1 MLDQVIFLYIIIVIS
16 AVFHEYAHGFVA
28 YHLGDSTAKD
38 AGRLT
43 LNPLVHMDLFGT
55 VILPLFLLFTGGIFI
70 GYAKPVPYNPDNL
83 RDKRYGSLK
92 VAIAGPGSNLLIAL
106 AFGLFLRFF
115 SSNII
120 ATNIVPPTFL
130 PLIALITV
138 VNIALAIFNMI
149 PFPPL
154 DGSKV
159 FADLFPRFG
168 SRIMNLGFSGLILAL
183 LIAFLTFPWLINLI
197 FGLIAGQSLLFYF

>member
-1 MLDQVIFLYIIIVIS
+1 MLNQVIFLYIIIVIS

-83 RDKRYGSLK
+83 RDKKYGSLK
-92 VAIAGPGSNLLIAL
+92 VAIAGPFSNLFIAL
-106 AFGLFLRFF
+106 VFGLFLRFF
-115 SSNII
+115 SDQILMSNII
-120 ATNIVPPTFL
+120 SPFFL
-130 PLIALITV
+130 SLIALIAAI
-138 VNIALAIFNMI
+138 NIALAFFNMI

-159 FADLFPRFG
+159 FFDLFPRYWH
-168 SRIMNLGFSGLILAL
+168 RVMNLGFSGLILAL
-183 LIAFLTFPWLINLI
+183 LVAFFLLPKLISSTFWLIT
-197 FGLIAGQSLLFYF
+197 GQPLGF

>member
-1 MLDQVIFLYIIIVIS
+1 MLEQALFLYIIIVIS
-16 AVFHEYAHGFVA
+16 AVFHEYSHGFVA
-28 YHLGDSTAKD
+28 YYLGDDTAKN

-83 RDKRYGSLK
+83 RDKKYGSLK
-92 VAIAGPGSNLLIAL
+92 VAIAGPLSNLFIAL
-106 AFGLFLRFF
+106 VFGLFLRFF
-115 SSNII
+115 SASILTSNII
-120 ATNIVPPTFL
+120 PPIFVS
-130 PLIALITV
+130 LIALVALI
-138 VNIALAIFNMI
+138 NIWLALFNMI

-159 FADLFPRFG
+159 FFDLFPRYW
-168 SRIMNLGFSGLILAL
+168 SRVMNLGFSGLILAL
-183 LIAFLTFPWLINLI
+183 LIAFFVLPKLASLMFWLIV
-197 FGLIAGQSLLFYF
+197 GQQVGF

>member
-1 MLDQVIFLYIIIVIS
+1 MDIQFVLFLYIIIVIS

-28 YHLGDSTAKD
+28 YYLGDPTAKN

-55 VILPLFLLFTGGIFI
+55 IILPLFLLFTSGIFI

-83 RDKRYGSLK
+83 RDKKYGSLK
-92 VAIAGPGSNLLIAL
+92 VAIAGPLSNLFIAL
-106 AFGLFLRFF
+106 VFGLFLRFF
-115 SSNII
+115 AASILASNII
-120 ATNIVPPTFL
+120 PPIFVSF
-130 PLIALITV
+130 IALVALI
-138 VNIALAIFNMI
+138 NIWLALFNMI

-159 FADLFPRFG
+159 FFDLFPRYW

-183 LIAFLTFPWLINLI
+183 LIAFFVMPKLASLMFWLITGQP
-197 FGLIAGQSLLFYF
+197 FAG

>member
-1 MLDQVIFLYIIIVIS
+1 MFDQVIFLYIVIVIS

-28 YHLGDSTAKD
+28 YSLGDSTAKD

-83 RDKRYGSLK
+83 RDKKYGSLK
-92 VAIAGPGSNLLIAL
+92 VAIAGPLSNLFIAL

-115 SSNII
+115 SNSILLSNIM
-120 ATNIVPPTFL
+120 PPIFL
-130 PLIALITV
+130 SLITLIV
-138 VNIALAIFNMI
+138 VINIALALFNMI

-159 FADLFPRFG
+159 LFDLFPRYW
-168 SRIMNLGFSGLILAL
+168 SRVMNLGFSGLILAL
-183 LIAFLTFPWLINLI
+183 FVAFIFLPKLITLI
-197 FGLIAGQSLLFYF
+197 FWVITGQSIGF

>member
-1 MLDQVIFLYIIIVIS
+1 MFDQVIFLYIIIVIS

-70 GYAKPVPYNPDNL
+70 GYAKPVPYNPNNL
-83 RDKRYGSLK
+83 SDKKYGSLK
-92 VAIAGPGSNLLIAL
+92 VAISGPLSNLLIAL

-115 SSNII
+115 SSSILTSNII
-120 ATNIVPPTFL
+120 PPAFL
-130 PLIALITV
+130 SFIALITII
-138 VNIALAIFNMI
+138 NIVLALFNLL

-159 FADLFPRFG
+159 FADLFPRYG
-168 SRIMNLGFSGLILAL
+168 HYIMNLGMSGLILAL
-183 LIAFLTFPWLINLI
+183 LFAFLIFPKLISLI
-197 FGLIAGQSLLFYF
+197 FYFITGQSFGF

>member
-1 MLDQVIFLYIIIVIS
+1 MLNQVIFLYIIIVIS

-28 YHLGDSTAKD
+28 YYLGDSTAKN

-83 RDKRYGSLK
+83 RDKRFGSLK
-92 VAIAGPGSNLLIAL
+92 VAIAGPLSNLFIAL
-106 AFGLFLRFF
+106 VFGLFLRFF
-115 SSNII
+115 SNSILASNAI
-120 ATNIVPPTFL
+120 PPIFVS
-130 PLIALITV
+130 LIALIALI
-138 VNIALAIFNMI
+138 NIWLALFNMI

-159 FADLFPRFG
+159 FFDLFPRYW
-168 SRIMNLGFSGLILAL
+168 SRVMNMGFSGLILAL
-183 LIAFLTFPWLINLI
+183 FVAFFLLPRLI
-197 FGLIAGQSLLFYF
+197 SLLFWLIVGQPL

>member
-1 MLDQVIFLYIIIVIS
+1 MFLYIIIVIS

-28 YHLGDSTAKD
+28 YYLGDPTAKN

-43 LNPLVHMDLFGT
+43 LNPLVHIDLFGT

-83 RDKRYGSLK
+83 RDKKYGSLK
-92 VAIAGPGSNLLIAL
+92 VAIAGPSSNLFIAL

-115 SSNII
+115 SGSILTS
-120 ATNIVPPTFL
+120 AIVPPIFVSL
-130 PLIALITV
+130 MALVTI
-138 VNIALAIFNMI
+138 VNIALAFFNMI

-159 FADLFPRFG
+159 FFDLFPRYW
-168 SRIMNLGFSGLILAL
+168 SRVMNLGFSGLILAL
-183 LIAFLTFPWLINLI
+183 LVAFFVMPKLISLTFWFIV
-197 FGLIAGQSLLFYF
+197 GQSPGF

>member
-1 MLDQVIFLYIIIVIS
+1 MLEQVLFLYIIIVIS

-28 YHLGDSTAKD
+28 YYLGDPTAKN

-43 LNPLVHMDLFGT
+43 LNPLVHIDLFGT

-83 RDKRYGSLK
+83 RDKKYGSLK
-92 VAIAGPGSNLLIAL
+92 VAIAGPSSNLFIAL

-115 SSNII
+115 SGSILTS
-120 ATNIVPPTFL
+120 AIVPPIFVSL
-130 PLIALITV
+130 MALVTI
-138 VNIALAIFNMI
+138 VNIALAFFNMI

-159 FADLFPRFG
+159 FFDLFPRYW
-168 SRIMNLGFSGLILAL
+168 SRVMNLGFSGLILAL
-183 LIAFLTFPWLINLI
+183 LVAFFVMPKLISLTFWFIV
-197 FGLIAGQSLLFYF
+197 GQSPGF

>member
-16 AVFHEYAHGFVA
+16 AVFHEYAHGFIA

-83 RDKRYGSLK
+83 RDKKYGSLK
-92 VAIAGPGSNLLIAL
+92 VAIAGPGSNLFIAL

-115 SSNII
+115 SGNIM

-130 PLIALITV
+130 PLVALITV
-138 VNIALAIFNMI
+138 VNIALAVFNMI

-197 FGLIAGQSLLFYF
+197 FGLITGQSLLSYF

>member
-1 MLDQVIFLYIIIVIS
+1 MDIQFVLFLYIIIVIS
-16 AVFHEYAHGFVA
+16 AVFHEYAHGLVA
-28 YHLGDSTAKD
+28 YYLGDPTAKN

-83 RDKRYGSLK
+83 RDKKYGSLK
-92 VAIAGPGSNLLIAL
+92 VAIAGPSSNLFIAL
-106 AFGLFLRFF
+106 VFGLFLRFF
-115 SSNII
+115 SDKISMSNII
-120 ATNIVPPTFL
+120 PPIFL
-130 PLIALITV
+130 SLIALIAII
-138 VNIALAIFNMI
+138 NIALAFFNMI

-159 FADLFPRFG
+159 FFDLFPRQW

-183 LIAFLTFPWLINLI
+183 FVAFFLLPKLISSTFWIITGQP
-197 FGLIAGQSLLFYF
+197 FGF